1 MVAAFREELLAQ
13 EYVRLETTD
22 VRLDDAKLRAYYDAH
37 LADFGQKQVRRYELL
52 KGLAPETGQS
62 TTKSLALLGELAK
75 RGAKESTW
83 SEFARRADVRAA
95 GITFARGDLEPGA
108 LQPRVRQLIVER
120 VPYLAR
126 VTELAALEA
135 RPFGEVRM
143 QVFERVRAAE
153 LKAALERL
161 KGAVLGKVK
170 VEYVTPVKDLAF
182 QKASAPEAK

>member
-1 MVAAFREELLAQ
+1 
-13 EYVRLETTD
+13 VRLETTD

-108 LQPRVRQLIVER
+108 LQPRVRQLIESLEPGKTSEVLIVER